1 MRLSS
6 HVFALAFA
14 LAVIVAG
21 TAVVDA
27 APMPQDIDAEGHTTE
42 EMNEA
47 KEEFESIDTDKDGF
61 ITKEEI
67 MAMEDV
73 PETEEIEEFF
83 DTYDSDKDGKVTFA
97 EIVAAD
103 KVLRDEAD
111 DGVESES
118 N

>member
-1 MRLSS
+1 M
-6 HVFALAFA
+6 
-14 LAVIVAG
+14 
-21 TAVVDA
+21 
-27 APMPQDIDAEGHTTE
+27 
-42 EMNEA
+42 
-47 KEEFESIDTDKDGF
+47 
-61 ITKEEI
+61 
-67 MAMEDV
+67 
-73 PETEEIEEFF
+73 EEIEEFF

>member
-6 HVFALAFA
+6 HVFALVYA

-21 TAVVDA
+21 TAVDA

-61 ITKEEI
+61 ITKGEI

-73 PETEEIEEFF
+73 PEMEEIEEFF
-83 DTYDSDKDGKVTFA
+83 DTYDSDKDDKVTFA

-111 DGVESES
+111 DGEESES